1 MTTIQKLEKTSLA
14 MAHAVIDV
22 RSWYGNLTINL
33 NKKKQYNIRKLRNEA
48 QKIEDFARQL
58 KEALN
63 VRLEWVAEAEA
74 NGGKLLPEKEE
85 VPV

>member
-1 MTTIQKLEKTSLA
+1 

-33 NKKKQYNIRKLRNEA
+33 NKKKKYNIQDLRNEA

-58 KEALN
+58 KEALD

>member
-1 MTTIQKLEKTSLA
+1 MTTIQKLEKISLK

-33 NKKKQYNIRKLRNEA
+33 NKKKKYNIRELRNEA

-58 KEALN
+58 KEALD

>member
-1 MTTIQKLEKTSLA
+1 

-33 NKKKQYNIRKLRNEA
+33 NKKKKYNVQELRNEA

-58 KEALN
+58 KEALD